1 MNIIKFLIVTQ
12 IMLLSDA
19 SKGSSNHF
27 MLRRVKSAPDLRSA
41 IRCDSELIQKQ
52 YKNVIVNYSKYEK
65 EILTLQSLLYIITG
79 IIIYMTK

>member
-12 IMLLSDA
+12 CLLLSESSQN
-19 SKGSSNHF
+19 SKHF
-27 MLRRVKSAPDLRSA
+27 MLRRVKSAPNLRSA

-52 YKNVIVNYSKYEK
+52 YNNVIVNYSKFEK

-79 IIIYMTK
+79 IILYITK